1 VTYKKILTGEKT
13 VETRWYKTKYRPY
26 DQVKVGEV
34 VYFKDSGCPIT
45 VKAAITKVEQFD
57 NLTSEKTQE
66 ILNKYGH
73 ADLWTTEI
81 KQDILDYVTNKNYC
95 IIVHLWNP
103 ESVKQ
108 FDIDK
113 TGFGAMA
120 SWICIDDI
128 EKIKRK

>member
-1 VTYKKILTGEKT
+1 
-13 VETRWYKTKYRPY
+13 
-26 DQVKVGEV
+26 V